1 MRRSIE
7 HSGSLTVKIADRLP
21 WNRQKIAR
29 MRDLDTVSTTT
40 LQVVSALVSGMN
52 LRPVNDFGVR
62 VLK

>member
-7 HSGSLTVKIADRLP
+7 HPRSLTIQIADPLP

-29 MRDLDTVSTTT
+29 MRDLDIVSTTM
-40 LQVVSALVSGMN
+40 LQVFSVLVSGMN
-52 LRPVNDFGVR
+52 LRSVNDLGVR